1 MKKTLIAMAA
11 VAVAGV
17 ASAQVTISGKLR
29 FAYETATS
37 AANATTSGLG
47 VTDGN
52 IIFAASEDLGGG
64 LAISTFMDM
73 RLRGRGAATDATDP
87 GTPDVRGRDASMT
100 LSGGFGSI
108 TIGTV
113 EAGNGI
119 LGLGGAGAPV
129 YGLDNGVQLAGAGNV
144 DLLQWTSTKFNGFA
158 VKVAHIDA
166 LGALGADNG
175 KANRLIGA
183 TYAAGPLS
191 VAADSTSYGS
201 ASAAAADSRTRVS
214 ASYDL
219 GVAKIGVGNESND
232 KGTAPDRSERVIGV
246 SVPMGAMT
254 LGLVRASSSTTGTAG
269 NNTGTDVG
277 VKYDFSKSTYVA
289 LQYQTTKAAGVTAS
303 AKKYRVQLSKAF

>member
-1 MKKTLIAMAA
+1 
-11 VAVAGV
+11 
-17 ASAQVTISGKLR
+17 
-29 FAYETATS
+29 AT
-37 AANATTSGLG
+37 
-47 VTDGN
+47 
-52 IIFAASEDLGGG
+52 SEDLGGG

-73 RLRGRGAATDATDP
+73 RLRGRGAATDGTDP
-87 GTPDVRGRDASMT
+87 GVPDVRGRDASMT

-129 YGLDNGVQLAGAGNV
+129 YGLDNGTQLTGGSNV

-158 VKVAHIDA
+158 VKVTHIDA
-166 LGALGADNG
+166 LGAQGADNG
-175 KANRLIGA
+175 KANRLIGV

-201 ASAAAADSRTRVS
+201 ASATAANNRTRVS

-254 LGLVRASSSTTGTAG
+254 LGLVRASSSVTNTAG
-269 NNTGTDVG
+269 SNTGTDVG

-289 LQYQTTKAAGVTAS
+289 LQYQTTKTAGATAS

>member
-17 ASAQVTISGKLR
+17 ASAQVSISGKLC

-73 RLRGRGAATDATDP
+73 RLRGRGAASDTYVASTL
-87 GTPDVRGRDASMT
+87 PDVRGRDASMT

-129 YGLDNGVQLAGAGNV
+129 YGMDNGVQLAGGSNV
-144 DLLQWTSTKFNGFA
+144 DILQWTSTKFNGFA

-166 LGALGADNG
+166 LGAQGAD
-175 KANRLIGA
+175 
-183 TYAAGPLS
+183 TFAAVWS
-191 VAADSTSYGS
+191 
-201 ASAAAADSRTRVS
+201 
-214 ASYDL
+214 
-219 GVAKIGVGNESND
+219 
-232 KGTAPDRSERVIGV
+232 GTFVI
-246 SVPMGAMT
+246 
-254 LGLVRASSSTTGTAG
+254 
-269 NNTGTDVG
+269 
-277 VKYDFSKSTYVA
+277 
-289 LQYQTTKAAGVTAS
+289 
-303 AKKYRVQLSKAF
+303 